1 MGDSY
6 QETLDYLYSFVDF
19 SLTKAT
25 RYSAEQFD
33 LARMQALVERLE
45 HPERTFPII
54 HIAGTKGK
62 GSVAAL
68 CQSVLTSEGY
78 RTGLYT
84 SPHLHDY
91 AERIQIDGHS
101 IPHEELVALVEE
113 IKPVLE
119 SIPQITTFEIT
130 TALAFLYF
138 SRQNVDVAVIEVG
151 LGGRLDATNVV
162 IPVVSVITSL
172 SYDHTFLLG
181 NTLAEIAGEKCG
193 IIKPGVPVV
202 VSPQQDEALLVIE
215 KIAEQRGAPITLVG
229 REYLY
234 RDISRSLSGQTLQV
248 WTPGEQPQVDE
259 YIQSGEMLEWEPN
272 RLTIPLL
279 GYHQITNAATAY
291 AALQVFADKA
301 LLISDAAIHQ
311 GFANTNWPGR
321 FEVLRQVPPVVIDC
335 AHNRDSARKL
345 RLALDDYFPGQRVIL
360 VFGASE
366 DKDIHGMFVELMP
379 RICEVIATRSYHPR
393 AIEPEK
399 LVEIAHQFGRP
410 ARIVPDVADALNE
423 ALIIA
428 AGEKPVL
435 ATGSIF
441 IAAGVREAWLART
454 TGSQSE

>member
-33 LARMQALVERLE
+33 LARMQALVEQLQ
-45 HPERTFPII
+45 HPERTYAII

-62 GSVAAL
+62 GSVAAM

-119 SIPQITTFEIT
+119 TIPQITTFEIT

-138 SRQNVDVAVIEVG
+138 SRQKVDVAVIEVG

-172 SYDHTFLLG
+172 SYDHMFLLG

-193 IIKPGVPVV
+193 IIKPGVSVV

-229 REYLY
+229 RDYLY
-234 RDISRSLSGQTLQV
+234 RDISRSLSGQTMQV
-248 WTPGEQPQVDE
+248 WVPGEQPQVDE
-259 YIQSGEMLEWEPN
+259 YLQSGDMLEWEPN

-291 AALQVFADKA
+291 AALQVFAKKA
-301 LLISDAAIHQ
+301 LQISDAAIRQ

-345 RLALDDYFPGQRVIL
+345 RLALDDYFPGQPVIM

-423 ALIIA
+423 ALSIA

-441 IAAGVREAWLART
+441 IAAGAREAWLAQT
-454 TGSQSE
+454 TGLQSE

>member
-33 LARMQALVERLE
+33 LARMQALVEQLQ
-45 HPERTFPII
+45 HPERTSAII
-54 HIAGTKGK
+54 HVAGTKGK
-62 GSVAAL
+62 GSVAAM

-119 SIPQITTFEIT
+119 TIPQITTFEIT

-138 SRQNVDVAVIEVG
+138 SRQKVDVAVIEVG

-172 SYDHTFLLG
+172 SYDHMFLLG

-234 RDISRSLSGQTLQV
+234 RDISRSLSGQTMQV

-272 RLTIPLL
+272 HLTIPLL

-291 AALQVFADKA
+291 AALQVFAEKA
-301 LLISDAAIHQ
+301 LPVSDAAIHR
-311 GFANTNWPGR
+311 GFADTNWPGR

-345 RLALDDYFPGQRVIL
+345 RLALDDYFPGQPVIL
-360 VFGASE
+360 MFGASE

-423 ALIIA
+423 ALSIA

-441 IAAGVREAWLART
+441 IAAGAREAWLART

>member
-33 LARMQALVERLE
+33 LARMQALVEQLQ
-45 HPERTFPII
+45 HPERTFAII
-54 HIAGTKGK
+54 HVAGTKGK
-62 GSVAAL
+62 GSVAAM

-119 SIPQITTFEIT
+119 TIPQITTFEIT

-138 SRQNVDVAVIEVG
+138 SRQKVDVAVIEVG

-172 SYDHTFLLG
+172 SYDHMFLLG

-234 RDISRSLSGQTLQV
+234 RDISRSLSGQTMQV

-272 RLTIPLL
+272 HLTIPLL

-291 AALQVFADKA
+291 AALQVFAEKA
-301 LLISDAAIHQ
+301 LPISDAAIHR
-311 GFANTNWPGR
+311 GFANTIWPGR

-345 RLALDDYFPGQRVIL
+345 RLALDDYFPGQPVIL
-360 VFGASE
+360 MFGASE

-423 ALIIA
+423 ALSIA

-441 IAAGVREAWLART
+441 IAAGAREAWLART

>member
-33 LARMQALVERLE
+33 LARMQALVEQLQ
-45 HPERTFPII
+45 HPERTFAII
-54 HIAGTKGK
+54 HVAGTKGK
-62 GSVAAL
+62 GSVAAM

-119 SIPQITTFEIT
+119 TIPQITTFEIT

-138 SRQNVDVAVIEVG
+138 SRQKVDVAVIEVG

-172 SYDHTFLLG
+172 SYDHMFLLG

-215 KIAEQRGAPITLVG
+215 KIAEQRGAPIILVG

-234 RDISRSLSGQTLQV
+234 RDISRSLSGQTMQV

-272 RLTIPLL
+272 HLTIPLL

-291 AALQVFADKA
+291 AALQVFAEKA
-301 LLISDAAIHQ
+301 LPISDAAIHR
-311 GFANTNWPGR
+311 GFANTIWPGR

-345 RLALDDYFPGQRVIL
+345 RLALDDYFPGQPVIL
-360 VFGASE
+360 MFGASE

-423 ALIIA
+423 ALSIA

-441 IAAGVREAWLART
+441 IAAGAREAWLART

>member
-6 QETLDYLYSFVDF
+6 QETLDILYSFVDF

-62 GSVAAL
+62 GSVAAM
-68 CQSVLTSEGY
+68 CQSMLTSEGY

-91 AERIQIDGHS
+91 AERIQIDGHL
-101 IPHEELVALVEE
+101 IPHDELVALVEE

-130 TALAFLYF
+130 TALAFVYF
-138 SRQNVDVAVIEVG
+138 SRQKVDVAVIEVG

-172 SYDHTFLLG
+172 SYDHMFLLG

-215 KIAEQRGAPITLVG
+215 KIAAQRGAPITLVG

-248 WTPGEQPQVDE
+248 WTPGEQPQVDQ

-272 RLTIPLL
+272 HLTIPLL

-291 AALQVFADKA
+291 AALQVFADKS
-301 LLISDAAIHQ
+301 LPISDAAIRQ

-345 RLALDDYFPGQRVIL
+345 RLALDDYFPGQPVIL

-423 ALIIA
+423 ALSIA

-441 IAAGVREAWLART
+441 IAAGAREAWLART

>member
-33 LARMQALVERLE
+33 LARMQALVEQLQ
-45 HPERTFPII
+45 HPERTFAII
-54 HIAGTKGK
+54 HVAGTKGK
-62 GSVAAL
+62 GSVAAM

-119 SIPQITTFEIT
+119 TIPQITTFEIT

-138 SRQNVDVAVIEVG
+138 SRQKVDVAVIEVG

-172 SYDHTFLLG
+172 SYDHMFLLG

-234 RDISRSLSGQTLQV
+234 RDVSRSLSGQTLQV

-259 YIQSGEMLEWEPN
+259 YIQSGKMLEWEPN
-272 RLTIPLL
+272 HLTIPLL

-291 AALQVFADKA
+291 AALQVFAEKA
-301 LLISDAAIHQ
+301 LPISDAAIHR
-311 GFANTNWPGR
+311 GFANTIWPGR

-345 RLALDDYFPGQRVIL
+345 RLALDDYFPGQPVIL

-366 DKDIHGMFVELMP
+366 DKDIQGMFVELMP

-410 ARIVPDVADALNE
+410 ARIVPDVAHALYEALN
-423 ALIIA
+423 IA

-441 IAAGVREAWLART
+441 IAAGAREAWLART

>member
-33 LARMQALVERLE
+33 LARMQVLVERLQ
-45 HPERTFPII
+45 HPERTYAII

-62 GSVAAL
+62 GSVAAM

-101 IPHEELVALVEE
+101 IPHEELVALIEE
-113 IKPVLE
+113 IRPVLE
-119 SIPQITTFEIT
+119 TIPQITTFEIT

-138 SRQNVDVAVIEVG
+138 SRQKVDVAVIEVG

-172 SYDHTFLLG
+172 SYDHMFLLG

-229 REYLY
+229 RDYLY
-234 RDISRSLSGQTLQV
+234 RDISRSLSGQTMQV
-248 WTPGEQPQVDE
+248 WVPGEQPQVDE
-259 YIQSGEMLEWEPN
+259 YIQSGEMLEREPN
-272 RLTIPLL
+272 RLTVPLL
-279 GYHQITNAATAY
+279 GFHQITNAATAY
-291 AALQVFADKA
+291 AALQVFAENA
-301 LLISDAAIHQ
+301 LPISDAAIRQ

-345 RLALDDYFPGQRVIL
+345 RLALDDYFPGQPVIL

-423 ALIIA
+423 ALSIA

-441 IAAGVREAWLART
+441 IAAGAREAWLART

>member
-45 HPERTFPII
+45 HPERSFPII

-62 GSVAAL
+62 GSVAAM
-68 CQSVLTSEGY
+68 CQSVLTCEGY

-91 AERIQIDGHS
+91 AERIQIDGHL
-101 IPHEELVALVEE
+101 IPHDELVALVEE

-130 TALAFLYF
+130 TALAFVYF
-138 SRQNVDVAVIEVG
+138 SRQKVDVAVIEVG

-172 SYDHTFLLG
+172 SYDHMFLLG

-215 KIAEQRGAPITLVG
+215 KIAAQRGAPITLVG

-248 WTPGEQPQVDE
+248 WTPGEQPQVDQ

-272 RLTIPLL
+272 HLTIPLL

-291 AALQVFADKA
+291 AALQVFADKS
-301 LLISDAAIHQ
+301 LPISDAAIRQ

-345 RLALDDYFPGQRVIL
+345 RLALDDYFPGQPVIL

-423 ALIIA
+423 ALSIA

-441 IAAGVREAWLART
+441 IAAGAREAWLART

>member
-33 LARMQALVERLE
+33 LARMQALVEQLQ
-45 HPERTFPII
+45 HPERTYAII

-62 GSVAAL
+62 GSVAAM

-119 SIPQITTFEIT
+119 TIPQITTFEIT

-138 SRQNVDVAVIEVG
+138 SRQKVDVAVIEVG

-172 SYDHTFLLG
+172 SYDHMFLLG

-202 VSPQQDEALLVIE
+202 VSPQQEEALLVIE

-229 REYLY
+229 RDYLY
-234 RDISRSLSGQTLQV
+234 RDISRSLSGQTMQV
-248 WTPGEQPQVDE
+248 WVPGEQPQVDE
-259 YIQSGEMLEWEPN
+259 YLQSGDILEWEPN

-291 AALQVFADKA
+291 AALQVFAEKA
-301 LLISDAAIHQ
+301 LPISDAAIRQ

-345 RLALDDYFPGQRVIL
+345 RLALDDYFPGQPVIM

-423 ALIIA
+423 ALSIA

-441 IAAGVREAWLART
+441 IAAGAREAWLAQT
-454 TGSQSE
+454 TGLQSE

>member
-1 MGDSY
+1 MGDKY
-6 QETLDYLYSFVDF
+6 QETLDYLYSYVDF
-19 SLTKAT
+19 SLTKAS

-33 LARMQALVERLE
+33 LARMQALVERLQ
-45 HPERTFPII
+45 HPERTFPVI

-62 GSVAAL
+62 GSVAAM

-91 AERIQIDGHS
+91 AERIQIDGQW
-101 IPHEELVALVEE
+101 IPHEELIALVEE
-113 IKPVLE
+113 IKPVVE
-119 SIPQITTFEIT
+119 SIPEITTFEIT

-138 SRQNVDVAVIEVG
+138 SQKKVDVAVIEVG

-172 SYDHTFLLG
+172 SYDHMFLLG
-181 NTLAEIAGEKCG
+181 NTLAEITGEKCG
-193 IIKPGVPVV
+193 IIKPAVPVV

-215 KIAEQRGAPITLVG
+215 KIAAQRGAPITLVG
-229 REYLY
+229 RDYLY
-234 RDISRSLSGQTLQV
+234 RDISRSLAGQTLQV
-248 WTPGEQPQVDE
+248 WTPDEQPQLDE
-259 YIQSGEMLEWEPN
+259 YLQSGGSLEWRPN
-272 RLTIPLL
+272 QLTIPLL
-279 GYHQITNAATAY
+279 GYHQVTNAATAY
-291 AALQVFADKA
+291 ATLQVFAEKA
-301 LLISDAAIHQ
+301 LPISDAAIRQ
-311 GFANTNWPGR
+311 GFAKTYWPGR
-321 FEVLRQVPPVVIDC
+321 FEVLRQDPPVVIDC

-345 RLALDDYFPGQRVIL
+345 RLALDDYFPGQPVIL

-379 RICEVIATRSYHPR
+379 RICEVIATQSYHPR

-423 ALIIA
+423 ALSIA

-441 IAAGVREAWLART
+441 IAAGAREAWLART

>member
-1 MGDSY
+1 MGNRY
-6 QETLDYLYSFVDF
+6 QDTLDYLYSFVDF
-19 SLTKAT
+19 SLTKST

-33 LARMQALVERLE
+33 LARMHALVERLQ
-45 HPERTFPII
+45 HPERAYPII

-62 GSVAAL
+62 GSVAAM
-68 CQSVLTSEGY
+68 CQSVLTTEGY

-91 AERIQIDGHS
+91 AERIQIDGRS
-101 IPHEELVALVEE
+101 VPHEELVALVEE
-113 IKPVLE
+113 IKPVVE

-130 TALAFLYF
+130 TALAFLFF
-138 SRQNVDVAVIEVG
+138 SRQKVDVAVIEVG

-172 SYDHTFLLG
+172 SYDHMFLLG
-181 NTLAEIAGEKCG
+181 NTLSEIAGEKCG

-202 VSPQQDEALLVIE
+202 ASPQQDEALLVID
-215 KIAEQRGAPITLVG
+215 KIAAQRGAPIILVG
-229 REYLY
+229 RDYLY
-234 RDISRSLSGQTLQV
+234 RDISRSLAGQTLQV
-248 WTPGEQPQVDE
+248 WTAGEQSKVDA
-259 YIQSGEMLEWEPN
+259 YIQSGGLLDWEPN
-272 RLTIPLL
+272 QLTIPLL

-291 AALQVFADKA
+291 ATLQVFADKA
-301 LLISDAAIHQ
+301 LPISDAAFRQ
-311 GFANTNWPGR
+311 GFANTYWPGR
-321 FEVLRQVPPVVIDC
+321 FEVLRQNPPVVIDC

-345 RLALDDYFPGQRVIL
+345 RLALDDYFPGQPVIL

-379 RICEVIATRSYHPR
+379 RISEVIATRSYHPR

-423 ALIIA
+423 AVSIV
-428 AGEKPVL
+428 AGENPVL

-441 IAAGVREAWLART
+441 IAAGAREAWLART
-454 TGSQSE
+454 IGSQSE

>member
-33 LARMQALVERLE
+33 LARMQALVEQLQ
-45 HPERTFPII
+45 HPERTSAII
-54 HIAGTKGK
+54 HVAGTKGK
-62 GSVAAL
+62 GSVAAM

-119 SIPQITTFEIT
+119 TIPQITTFEIT

-138 SRQNVDVAVIEVG
+138 SRQKVDVAVIEVG

-172 SYDHTFLLG
+172 SYDHMFLLG

-234 RDISRSLSGQTLQV
+234 RDISRSLSGQTMQV

-272 RLTIPLL
+272 HLTIPLL

-291 AALQVFADKA
+291 AALQVFAEKA
-301 LLISDAAIHQ
+301 LPISDAAIHR
-311 GFANTNWPGR
+311 GFANTIWPGR

-345 RLALDDYFPGQRVIL
+345 RLALDDYFPGQPVIL
-360 VFGASE
+360 MFGASE

-423 ALIIA
+423 ALSIA

-441 IAAGVREAWLART
+441 IAAGAREAWLART